1 MVWTT
6 LRRLARPLLS
16 PLLPRLDTRLGH
28 LLLPVWD
35 AVRRLEHRADAL
47 EASTTA
53 LFEEARRQ
61 QEGQGASA
69 APLLLDAVATQHA
82 ALRGAARRDQD
93 LWSAVDRDGRRL
105 DEVEHRLEVVR
116 REVLFELRYGR
127 QETGSARAA
136 SPEAK
141 ILDQAKL
148 DAMGSELRLNVGSG
162 SLAAD
167 GYLNVD
173 LREIVG
179 VDVVAEVG
187 DLPFD
192 DGSVE
197 EVRSAHVLEHFP
209 EEELRRRVLPHWVA
223 KLRPGG
229 TLRAVVPDALSMVEA
244 CSKGAMRF
252 EDLREVTFGAQDYE
266 GDFHFTMFSV
276 GSLTTLLEGAGLC
289 EVEVV
294 EAGRRNGLCL
304 EMELVA
310 RKPEGPGR
318 IEPA

>member
-1 MVWTT
+1 MRTT
-6 LRRLARPLLS
+6 LRRLARPVLS
-16 PLLPRLDTRLGH
+16 PLLPRLDTRFGH

-35 AVRRLEHRADAL
+35 ALRRLEHRADAL

-61 QEGQGASA
+61 QEGQGASV

-105 DEVEHRLEVVR
+105 DEVEHRMEVVR

-127 QETGSARAA
+127 QDTGPVKAA
-136 SPEAK
+136 TEPK
-141 ILDQAKL
+141 ILDQAKV
-148 DAMGSELRLNVGSG
+148 DAMGDRLRLNVGSG
-162 SLAAD
+162 SLAVE

-173 LREIVG
+173 RREIVG
-179 VDVVAEVG
+179 VDILAEVG

-192 DGSVE
+192 DGSIE

-223 KLRPGG
+223 KLLPGG
-229 TLRAVVPDALSMVEA
+229 TMRAIVPDALSMIEA
-244 CSKGAMRF
+244 CSKGALRF

-266 GDFHFTMFSV
+266 GDFHFTMFSI
-276 GSLTTLLEGAGLC
+276 GSLTDLLEGAGLV
-289 EVEVV
+289 EVEIV

-310 RKPEGPGR
+310 RKPEEPGR